1 MMSMPSR
8 EEERHNYFVN
18 ELRSRFTND
27 EILKHFAD
35 LMRKRM
41 KDGDETMIDW
51 ALYYMIQHIDPS
63 DALDE
68 VADAIGFEEIDV

>member
-1 MMSMPSR
+1 MSMPSR

-27 EILKHFAD
+27 EILKHFAN

-41 KDGDETMIDW
+41 KGGDETMIDW
-51 ALYYMIQHIDPS
+51 ALDYMIADIDIS

>member
-1 MMSMPSR
+1 MSMPSR

-18 ELRSRFTND
+18 ELRSRFSEH

-35 LMRKRM
+35 LMRQRM
-41 KDGDETMIDW
+41 RKGDEAMMDW
-51 ALYYMIQHIDPS
+51 ALDYMVERIDIS

-68 VADAIGFEEIDV
+68 VADAIGFGEINV